1 LSVRRTRI
9 ASGTAA
15 LLATAAALSMLAYA
29 VGALFLGPDPGWP
42 PMTRASARAASVN
55 ALLLSG
61 LWTIVMAPLAAV
73 MVTRRCR
80 QAGTVAEWV
89 APLTRLAAAIA
100 CYVAMS
106 AVIAIALTNVQ
117 TTALAPIA
125 FSHITLGT
133 GMLAF
138 AAVGVFFSAMLRD
151 PLDAG
156 LASLAVTLTL
166 GIGILVGGPSV
177 SDLPRGIVNAALAGS
192 PLVASAAAANIDLLR
207 LDILYHVSPIAHFQF
222 AYPSWY
228 AAAGL
233 YVASG
238 LLLLGGSML
247 VVRTTGTRDER
258 MVR

>member
-1 LSVRRTRI
+1 MIRNT
-9 ASGTAA
+9 SGTAA
-15 LLATAAALSMLAYA
+15 LLTTAAALPVLAYA
-29 VGALFLGPDPGWP
+29 IGALFLGPDPGWP
-42 PMTRASARAASVN
+42 PLTRASARAASVN

-61 LWTIVMAPLAAV
+61 LWMSVLAPLAAV

-80 QAGTVAEWV
+80 QAAKVSAW
-89 APLTRLAAAIA
+89 ASSLARLAGAIA

-138 AAVGVFFSAMLRD
+138 AAVGVFCSAALRD

-166 GIGILVGGPSV
+166 GIGILVAGPSV

-192 PLVASAAAANIDLLR
+192 PLVASAAAADIDLLR
-207 LDILYHVSPIAHFQF
+207 LDVLYHVSPIAHVQF

-228 AAAGL
+228 TATGL
-233 YVASG
+233 YVATG
-238 LLLLGGSML
+238 MLLLGGSML
-247 VVRTTGTRDER
+247 LVRTTGTRDER